1 MVYKA
6 NCFFFLFLTYSLIH
20 LNTLKRSDR
29 KFSLNYTLFR
39 QGMSTAVLVTFV
51 RHGGSQVRG
60 ALLKSRIISACH
72 CSSVSR
78 RSFSSR
84 FDPDSSGRPATWD
97 SFGIWDN
104 RIDEPIQ
111 LPPSIKYGKLIPHIN
126 LSKVGCSTQ
135 LGKRKENEDQFDYA
149 KLTDNVLYFAVYDGH
164 GGAGAADFC
173 NRFMTQY
180 IK

>member
-1 MVYKA
+1 
-6 NCFFFLFLTYSLIH
+6 
-20 LNTLKRSDR
+20 
-29 KFSLNYTLFR
+29 
-39 QGMSTAVLVTFV
+39 MSTAILGTFA
-51 RHGGSQVRG
+51 RHGGSQVRRG
-60 ALLKSRIISACH
+60 ALLKSRILQDNTRIISACH

-84 FDPDSSGRPATWD
+84 FDPDGSGRPATWD

-126 LSKVGCSTQ
+126 LSKVGYSTQ
-135 LGKRKENEDQFDYA
+135 LGKRKENEDRFDYA
-149 KLTDNVLYFAVYDGH
+149 KLTEDVLYFAVFDGH
-164 GGAGAADFC
+164 GGSGAADFC
-173 NRFMTQY
+173 NRFMSNF